1 MNFIL
6 VFLAALILNIANY
19 LPELY
24 PLTWLG
30 MLPLIFVIE
39 RLKNKA
45 KAVGQTKNKQLKNL
59 DRNQNLPAYQD
70 LPAFKLGWAF
80 GFFMTAFSSIFVY
93 YSIEEFTGFNF
104 WLIVFILVML
114 YLLIGLIYGLW
125 FKVYLKTAAAQFSA
139 LYFALSWLVLEFI
152 RYKLLFFYPAGYL
165 AVTQTEFSHFIQ
177 LADLGG
183 FWILSFLLALVGGL
197 LYQLVFKRE
206 FKKIIYLA
214 LIFLLIFGYGQLR
227 LQQYSDLAPD
237 YSLGLITTSISQD
250 VKWDQSQREKNNQL
264 MLAAAEKLNQN
275 DLIIAPET
283 NITFD
288 FGRGGSAS
296 ERLLQEIETRFDTP
310 LQFGTLATFNDS
322 ANKYNSSFLI
332 SPQGELQQ
340 RYNKNLLLYF
350 GEKYPAEALINKV
363 LPYHFSSLANGSEI
377 VIFSLEDVSWKNA
390 ICSEILYTDYL
401 LQQTD
406 KADFIV
412 NQTNEAWFQDSTL
425 LKNLMFSSAVIRAV
439 ENRKTVVKIGNL
451 AIDAVI
457 TAAGSYELLPEAEIY
472 QSRKINL
479 SSQKTFYSRL
489 YPALELLLWALTALF
504 FINYFKKIRNY

>member
-30 MLPLIFVIE
+30 MLPLIAVIN
-39 RLKNKA
+39 RLKNKDQA
-45 KAVGQTKNKQLKNL
+45 GGQKKNNQLKNL
-59 DRNQNLPAYQD
+59 EHNQKP
-70 LPAFKLGWAF
+70 PVFRLGWAF

-104 WLIVFILVML
+104 WLISFLLVML
-114 YLLIGLIYGLW
+114 YLVIGLIYGLW
-125 FKVYLKTAAAQFSA
+125 FKVYLKTAAVKFSA

-165 AVTQTEFSHFIQ
+165 AVTQAEFSHFIQ

-183 FWILSFLLALVGGL
+183 FWLLSFVLALVGAL
-197 LYQLVFKRE
+197 LYQLVFKKE
-206 FKKIIYLA
+206 FKKLIYLA

-227 LQQYSDLAPD
+227 LQQYSDLVPD
-237 YSLGLITTSISQD
+237 YSLGLITTSISQEI
-250 VKWDQSQREKNNQL
+250 KWNQSQREKNNQL
-264 MLAAAEKLNQN
+264 MLAAAEKLNKN
-275 DLIIAPET
+275 ELIIAPET

-288 FGRGGSAS
+288 FGRGGRAS
-296 ERLLQEIETRFDTP
+296 EKLLQEIKNRFETP
-310 LQFGTLATFNDS
+310 IQFGTLSTFNDS
-322 ANKYNSSFLI
+322 ANKYNSSFLV
-332 SPQGELQQ
+332 SPQGELLQ
-340 RYNKNLLLYF
+340 RYNKNILLYF
-350 GEKYPAEALINKV
+350 GEKYPAEALINKL

-377 VIFSLEDVSWKNA
+377 VNFSLGDVSWKNA

-401 LQQTD
+401 LQQTAQ
-406 KADFIV
+406 ADFIV

-425 LKNLMFSSAVIRAV
+425 LKNLMFNSAVIRAV

-451 AIDAVI
+451 ATDAVI
-457 TAAGSYELLPEAEIY
+457 TAAGRYDLLPEAEIY

-479 SSQKTFYSRL
+479 NSQKTFYSRL
-489 YPALELLLWALTALF
+489 YPALELILWALTALF
-504 FINYFKKIRNY
+504 FINYFKKNKKILK